1 MSKKTKYLRKAKDL
15 RPDRAQ
21 TYAGLPLGSKMEHF
35 TKIINGTRP

>member
-21 TYAGLPLGSKMEHF
+21 AYPGLPQGSKMEHF
-35 TKIINGTRP
+35 TKIINSI